1 MTTPF
6 IALAPFIP
14 RVANIEY
21 QAFAPVCVNDV
32 TDFTDVTDNTDHSDV
47 TDGDLII

>member
-6 IALAPFIP
+6 LALAPFIP

-21 QAFAPVCVNDV
+21 QAFAPACVSDV
-32 TDFTDVTDNTDHSDV
+32 TDLTDVTDNTDHSDV
-47 TDGDLII
+47 TDDSPII